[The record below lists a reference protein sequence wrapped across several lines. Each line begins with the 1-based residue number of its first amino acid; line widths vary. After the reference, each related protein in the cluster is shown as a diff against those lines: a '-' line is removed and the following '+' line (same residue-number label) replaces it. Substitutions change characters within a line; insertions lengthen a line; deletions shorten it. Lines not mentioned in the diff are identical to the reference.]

1 MKLID
6 LARRCLLPLPL
17 LLAACATA
25 PTFVEP
31 ELPPVLPDTI
41 GRLRVHGPNAY
52 LDKQLV
58 GPGTYVRDGQTVS
71 TGPGTSVILVLN
83 DGGEIQLDE
92 NTDPL
97 FRQGTCLLMKIFRG
111 KAALRN
117 KKCQEFESV
126 DMAGLAHSHV
136 HIDALDGVSYVTVI
150 DGMVTMRSPSP
161 ATLGPNTEYVA
172 TAAGV
177 VQIVQLTPAQASARQ
192 AWTRK
197 YFPSPQT
204 GGLSPAQAA
213 GVGAAICILWNIFD
227 GRKRG
232 DRPGPKQQGEQV
244 PRDDRREPARQ
255 PETQQTPASDGSPL
269 R

>member
-6 LARRCLLPLPL
+6 SLRCRLLPLPL
-17 LLAACATA
+17 LLAACATGPA
-25 PTFVEP
+25 FVEP
-31 ELPPVLPDTI
+31 ELPPILPDTI

-97 FRQGTCLLMKIFRG
+97 FQKGACLLMKIFRG

-126 DMAGLAHSHV
+126 DMAGIAHSHV
-136 HIDALDGVSYVTVI
+136 HIDALDNVSYVTVI
-150 DGMVTMRSPSP
+150 DGTVTMRSPSS
-161 ATLGPNTEYVA
+161 ATLGPNIEYVA

-177 VQIVQLTPAQASARQ
+177 VQIVQLTPAQAAARQ
-192 AWTRK
+192 AWTQK
-197 YFPSPQT
+197 YFPAPQT

-213 GVGAAICILWNIFD
+213 GIGAAIGILWNIFD

-232 DRPGPKQQGEQV
+232 DRPEPKQPDEQV
-244 PRDDRREPARQ
+244 PRDDRREPATGPDRYQ
-255 PETQQTPASDGSPL
+255 APESDGSPL